1 MNLKKIKASK
11 GQIFTLDAFLALLIV
26 TIAIGL
32 IITQFESM
40 QNSPQN
46 NLQILSSDFAQI
58 LTKRT
63 LIVEEP
69 NNLTTSQAKLN
80 EAKQLM
86 NNVFLNTNYEYE
98 IEIYNST
105 DKTTISKTIGC
116 SSYKDVAITKVPAI
130 VDNQEGY
137 LEVKICK

>member
-1 MNLKKIKASK
+1 MNFKKSKASK

-26 TIAIGL
+26 TIAVGL
-32 IITQFESM
+32 IITQFESL
-40 QNSPQN
+40 QNSTQN
-46 NLQILSSDFAQI
+46 NLQALSSDFAQI

-63 LIVEEP
+63 LIVKEP
-69 NNLTTSQAKLN
+69 NNLTTSQAKLG

-86 NNVFLNTNYEYE
+86 DNVFSNTNYEYE

-105 DKTTISKTIGC
+105 DKTTINKTIGC
-116 SSYKDVAITKVPAI
+116 NSFKDVAITKAPAI

-137 LEVKICK
+137 LEVKMCK